1 MSVRGLQLALLVTAA
16 AAAVVMAGLLS
27 TGARVLCL
35 GIIVLGALYTE
46 PERRR
51 RGGGWWL
58 LVGAGAVLAI
68 AGFAAA
74 ELSEPAETAAGIVS
88 ITGSALVIIGATVG
102 FPL

>member
-1 MSVRGLQLALLVTAA
+1 M
-16 AAAVVMAGLLS
+16 
-27 TGARVLCL
+27 
-35 GIIVLGALYTE
+35 LGALYTE
-46 PERRR
+46 PERSR

-68 AGFAAA
+68 AGFAVV
-74 ELSEPAETAAGIVS
+74 ELSESAETAAGIVS

>member
-1 MSVRGLQLALLVTAA
+1 MQLALLVTAV

-35 GIIVLGALYTE
+35 GIIVLGAHYTE
-46 PERRR
+46 PERSR

-58 LVGAGAVLAI
+58 LVGAGRRARR
-68 AGFAAA
+68 
-74 ELSEPAETAAGIVS
+74 SPDSRSPSSPSRPRPSAGIIA